1 MKDSEDQHAFLSR
14 QQGRT
19 RNRQEKF
26 RGNMFREDW
35 IPGRLLGRGGNDD
48 GPKCI
53 ILPGEAPYIKEIVI
67 PLGHS
72 KSPCCLCVLSLHP
85 IPLIRPHWLL
95 GERSF

>member
-1 MKDSEDQHAFLSR
+1 MKDSEDLHAFLSR

-26 RGNMFREDW
+26 RGNMLREGW
-35 IPGRLLGRGGNDD
+35 IPGRLLGRGGKDD
-48 GPKCI
+48 RPKYI
-53 ILPGEAPYIKEIVI
+53 IVTGEAPCITVIVI

-85 IPLIRPHWLL
+85 IPLIRPHRLL